1 MINFTFG
8 NNNFQTVAGSN
19 GFCLGKVG
27 FLAPVRDIE
36 TIAIPGGNMVL
47 TRDNGGWKTTSG
59 KYQCFIQSGYGEKIQ
74 AVQEWLSQIGFQRLE
89 DTEDTTHFREAIFR
103 GPIEEVKV
111 LHNDIARF
119 DVTFECKPGRWLK
132 SGETTQTMTAAGTIT
147 NPTSYDALPLIRI
160 DGSGDCTLTVN
171 GKTVTLTD
179 NFSGITL
186 DSATQRA
193 YNDYAPKDSG
203 MTGDFPVLIPGVNT
217 ISWTGSGVTQVKIT
231 PRWWEL

>member
-36 TIAIPGGNMVL
+36 TIAIPGGNIVL

-103 GPIEEVKV
+103 GPIEE
-111 LHNDIARF
+111 
-119 DVTFECKPGRWLK
+119 
-132 SGETTQTMTAAGTIT
+132 GTIT
-147 NPTSYDALPLIRI
+147 NPTNYDALPLIRI
-160 DGSGDCTLTVN
+160 VGSGDCTLTVN
-171 GKTVTLTD
+171 GKIVTLTD
-179 NFSGITL
+179 NDSGITL
-186 DSATQRA
+186 DCETKRA
-193 YNDYAPKDSG
+193 YNGVTPKDSG
-203 MTGDFPVLIPGVNT
+203 MTGDFPVLIPGENT
-217 ISWTGSGVTQVKIT
+217 ISWTGSGVTQVNIT